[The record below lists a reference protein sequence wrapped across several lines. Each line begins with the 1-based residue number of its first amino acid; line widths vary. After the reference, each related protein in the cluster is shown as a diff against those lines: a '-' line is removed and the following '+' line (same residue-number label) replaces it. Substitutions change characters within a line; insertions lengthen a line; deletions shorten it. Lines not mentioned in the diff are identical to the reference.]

1 VVVGTKCN
9 KLLLLNTRTYALREV
24 APPPAPPRQ
33 PRSSEAPVEGQAYGN
48 CGIHAVALSPD
59 AQLLATGGASPN
71 DCQVY
76 RVRGGAQRS
85 GAPAL
90 APAQTLVV
98 RALLHHHVVRGLP
111 SALLTAPCCSIQAV
125 PRYGCR
131 TGPRRLGVRRRV
143 DHRAPPRHR

>member
-1 VVVGTKCN
+1 MVVGTKCN

-24 APPPAPPRQ
+24 AAPPAPPRQ
-33 PRSSEAPVEGQAYGN
+33 PRSSEAPAEGQAYGN

-59 AQLLATGGASPN
+59 GRLLATGGASPN

-76 RVRGGAQRS
+76 RVRGGAQRG

-111 SALLTAPCCSIQAV
+111 SALLTAPYCSIRAA
-125 PRYGCR
+125 PRYG
-131 TGPRRLGVRRRV
+131 
-143 DHRAPPRHR
+143 